1 MALINFKSSSNLNGD
16 FNEETNFPHKLL
28 LTNREVSRLSIV
40 FTNNLPAKMNCQK
53 LNCQRKLNCNQNDFL
68 VDF

>member
-28 LTNREVSRLSIV
+28 LTNTEVSRLSIV
-40 FTNNLPAKMNCQK
+40 FTNNLPAQMKLSKTQLPQK
-53 LNCQRKLNCNQNDFL
+53 TQLQSE
-68 VDF
+68 

>member
-28 LTNREVSRLSIV
+28 LTNTEVSRLNIAVS
-40 FTNNLPAKMNCQK
+40 TNNLPAKMK
-53 LNCQRKLNCNQNDFL
+53 LPKTQLPEKTHLQSE
-68 VDF
+68 

>member
-40 FTNNLPAKMNCQK
+40 FTNNLPANMK
-53 LNCQRKLNCNQNDFL
+53 LSKTQLPEKTQLQSE
-68 VDF
+68 